1 MLHRTEMRR
10 GELGWCLL
18 GSKARL
24 MNASPQSHHRHRERL
39 RRDGDAPAEFSPT
52 GRRRERARMGR
63 VRLLGLAL
71 AIVVLTWL
79 PGSVGGAIGFPLLGD
94 WGVVSGYTGL
104 SWVLPALLVGLV
116 AAGAWRDRGLRLH
129 RFVGVVVGVTAAL
142 VFLVFAA
149 QLVGS

>member
-1 MLHRTEMRR
+1 
-10 GELGWCLL
+10 
-18 GSKARL
+18 
-24 MNASPQSHHRHRERL
+24 
-39 RRDGDAPAEFSPT
+39 
-52 GRRRERARMGR
+52 MGR
-63 VRLLGLAL
+63 ARLLGLAM

-79 PGSVGGAIGFPLLGD
+79 LGSVGGAIGLPLLGA

-104 SWVLPALLVGLV
+104 SWELPALLVGLV

-129 RFVGVVVGVTAAL
+129 RLVGVVVGVTAAL